1 MGKGDCAEAV
11 EVAESVSIRVK
22 GRKHLRYGSL
32 WARKR
37 KIHQDSGKA
46 YETYRGETKAA
57 KKLEHISSACS

>member
-11 EVAESVSIRVK
+11 EVSESVSIQVK
-22 GRKHLRYGSL
+22 GRKHLRFESL

-37 KIHQDSGKA
+37 KIHKDSGKV

-57 KKLEHISSACS
+57 KELGHISSACS